1 MYGHRLPGDRLTTP
15 EFAQKL
21 AAISAEIGDPI
32 SVYINRRG
40 QIIRLGVGTPHQ
52 TQIPALELPRYGAER
67 LSGIRC
73 ISTQLK
79 PEVPSDSAL
88 TSMALQRL
96 DALVIL
102 NITGSG
108 FQKRWGIDGIY

>member
-1 MYGHRLPGDRLTTP
+1 LTTP
-15 EFAQKL
+15 EFAQQL
-21 AAISAEIGDPI
+21 AAISAQVGDPI
-32 SVYINRRG
+32 TVYINRRG
-40 QIIRLGVGTPHQ
+40 QVIRLGVGTPNQ

-79 PEVPSDSAL
+79 PDLPSDSAL

-102 NITGSG
+102 NITGSHASSG
-108 FQKRWGIDGIY
+108 VTRLKMCVKRPQKVY